1 MTLGEGNVVTIAG
14 AGPAGLSAAITL
26 ARAGQPVVVHEAQA
40 EVGHRFGAD
49 LQGLENWTTE
59 EDVLAVMRSVGLN
72 TDFRYLPGMRGV
84 AYDHWRN
91 AWPIESELPLF
102 YLVERGPR
110 PGSLDSALLAQ
121 ALELGVE
128 VRFNSRLKTIPS
140 PAIRA
145 VGPRAADA
153 IAVGYHFE
161 TDMDDGF
168 WVICDD
174 ELAPRGYAY
183 LLVWEGQGTVKSCM
197 FTGFKQEKRYVER
210 TIRAFEELVGLKMRD
225 PRPHGGVGNF
235 RIPVQPFPDGRP
247 VVGEQAGFQDTLWGF
262 GMRHAMMSGV
272 LAARSLLED
281 DDYNALWRREFGAQM
296 ETSVVNRALF
306 SMLGNRGYRW
316 FLRKATNV
324 DDLRGFLRR
333 QYGPSLLRKL
343 LLPWA
348 RRRYR
353 SVRKDRSCDHVD
365 CSCVWCRCGGEL
377 A

>member
-1 MTLGEGNVVTIAG
+1 M
-14 AGPAGLSAAITL
+14 
-26 ARAGQPVVVHEAQA
+26 
-40 EVGHRFGAD
+40 
-49 LQGLENWTTE
+49 
-59 EDVLAVMRSVGLN
+59 
-72 TDFRYLPGMRGV
+72 
-84 AYDHWRN
+84 
-91 AWPIESELPLF
+91 
-102 YLVERGPR
+102 
-110 PGSLDSALLAQ
+110 
-121 ALELGVE
+121 
-128 VRFNSRLKTIPS
+128 
-140 PAIRA
+140 
-145 VGPRAADA
+145 
-153 IAVGYHFE
+153 
-161 TDMDDGF
+161 
-168 WVICDD
+168 
-174 ELAPRGYAY
+174 
-183 LLVWEGQGTVKSCM
+183 
-197 FTGFKQEKRYVER
+197 ER